1 MSDVLIGSWSLTI
14 SERAYQF
21 INMHFLFSSE
31 VKVIAKP
38 VSDITPINGYLD
50 YPETFASRVVALTTR
65 DNELSEDE
73 KVYSVILVSSRG
85 GAEIDN
91 RSDSK
96 ARLTGKFRFIN
107 LSVDCKDVYC
117 TCTHC
122 VCIFKS

>member
-1 MSDVLIGSWSLTI
+1 
-14 SERAYQF
+14 
-21 INMHFLFSSE
+21 MHFLFFSE
-31 VKVIAKP
+31 VRVIANP

-50 YPETFASRVVALTTR
+50 YPESLASRVVALTTK

-107 LSVDCKDVYC
+107 WSVDCKNFYMY
-117 TCTHC
+117 TLRLY
-122 VCIFKS
+122 F